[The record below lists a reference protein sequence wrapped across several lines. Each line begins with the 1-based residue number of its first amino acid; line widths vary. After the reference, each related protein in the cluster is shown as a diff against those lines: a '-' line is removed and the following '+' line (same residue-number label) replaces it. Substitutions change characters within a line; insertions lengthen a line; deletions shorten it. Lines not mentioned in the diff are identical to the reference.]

1 MIRRSGRRRAAAAL
15 AAASLLGSLPA
26 AAWYMEGHRRIGAAA
41 AAAAGTALPEFFAAG
56 AATVGHVAVDP
67 DVWKNPGTAA
77 LRAGEEPSHYLD
89 WERLPPGD
97 LPGTRMAFVA
107 RLASLGIDLAG
118 VGTLPYSVLEGT
130 ERLALCFAE
139 HRRWPDAP
147 DVRAKCLV
155 YAGWLAHYAADLV
168 QPLHT
173 TIHHDGWALPGGAS
187 PLQGFHVEIDKLIER
202 APYDPVA
209 ALEGLEVEPFADP
222 REGVIRELEA
232 SHALVDR
239 VYRLEGSFL
248 ASERAWEEPEAVA
261 FACER
266 YRESVRFVARLYR
279 TAWEMSA
286 RLKLPEA
293 LERVREAPEPPPSR
307 P

>member
-1 MIRRSGRRRAAAAL
+1 
-15 AAASLLGSLPA
+15 
-26 AAWYMEGHRRIGAAA
+26 MEGHRRIGT
-41 AAAAGTALPEFFAAG
+41 AAAGAAGAALPEFFAEG

-67 DVWKNPGTAA
+67 DVWKNAGTAA
-77 LRAGEEPSHYLD
+77 LRTGEEPSHYLD
-89 WERLPPGD
+89 WERLPPGALPATRPEFLAWISD
-97 LPGTRMAFVA
+97 LGL
-107 RLASLGIDLAG
+107 RLPS
-118 VGTLPYSVLEGT
+118 VGTLPYSVIEGT

-139 HRRWPDAP
+139 HRRWPDAS
-147 DVRAKCLV
+147 DVTAKCLV

-173 TIHHDGWALPGGAS
+173 TIHHDGWALPGGET

-209 ALEGLEVEPFADP
+209 ALAGLEVEPFADL
-222 REGVIRELEA
+222 RAGVLEELAA

-239 VYRLEGSFL
+239 VYRLEGLFL
-248 ASERAWEEPEAVA
+248 AGGRAWEEPEAVA

-266 YRESVRFVARLYR
+266 YRESVRFLARLYR

-293 LERVREAPEPPPSR
+293 LERVREASAPPPSR